1 MGNNTSNSNVP
12 ENQQLLLDAVKKKDV
27 ENALKQIN
35 NGTNINYIYKSQDGE
50 TNTLLL
56 TSIILNDDQ
65 TVDLLLKKNVDVTF
79 KDDLG
84 WNALLYSC
92 WEKHVSDK
100 IATSIIQYTIQKG
113 YSYICTAPTPLGYT
127 PLHFACW
134 QGKCEAVEMLLNET
148 NVNPDAPANGDYGVL
163 LTPLNFACRYPQYSI
178 EEDHPDHRNELR
190 RRRTIILNLINKRVN
205 LDVIDQTRDG
215 EGFTPL
221 LQALRCTGNKG
232 VWVPDFGTICY
243 LLMHGANGN
252 LESKPSLSA
261 DDQDPISPKLLANH
275 CISEADTP
283 GRVDKDLYNRM
294 SNVFEILQQMEYAV
308 KKNDDT
314 PRINLQNMYLHGQF
328 LALMELCRRN
338 YCTNIKKESL
348 SSNSN
353 NNSKDNNND
362 VTATNEGMIDEIMN
376 KWNKDEIKVSEK
388 NTFYIKGW
396 PHTYAIAAKRKQKAR
411 DIWEMFHGEH
421 AKKDSKIDANVIVK
435 ASTKFRRLYVKNYIV
450 KQIEEK
456 MKDLEDIVNSDV
468 TLLLLRMPKRA
479 FSRCQDFL
487 LDAFVK
493 KAIRSINSSIA
504 PIKTLGP
511 YPGKMIDRLAKADD
525 SNFCGF

>member
-1 MGNNTSNSNVP
+1 
-12 ENQQLLLDAVKKKDV
+12 
-27 ENALKQIN
+27 
-35 NGTNINYIYKSQDGE
+35 
-50 TNTLLL
+50 
-56 TSIILNDDQ
+56 
-65 TVDLLLKKNVDVTF
+65 
-79 KDDLG
+79 
-84 WNALLYSC
+84 
-92 WEKHVSDK
+92 
-100 IATSIIQYTIQKG
+100 
-113 YSYICTAPTPLGYT
+113 
-127 PLHFACW
+127 
-134 QGKCEAVEMLLNET
+134 
-148 NVNPDAPANGDYGVL
+148 
-163 LTPLNFACRYPQYSI
+163 
-178 EEDHPDHRNELR
+178 
-190 RRRTIILNLINKRVN
+190 
-205 LDVIDQTRDG
+205 
-215 EGFTPL
+215 
-221 LQALRCTGNKG
+221 
-232 VWVPDFGTICY
+232 
-243 LLMHGANGN
+243 
-252 LESKPSLSA
+252 
-261 DDQDPISPKLLANH
+261 
-275 CISEADTP
+275 
-283 GRVDKDLYNRM
+283 
-294 SNVFEILQQMEYAV
+294 MEYAV